1 MATGTTSLG
10 KRWRSSSGFTAVL
23 TSAFLEWFLIFLLF
37 VNAAFSYL
45 VTRIARLCELQEP
58 CLLCSRLDHLLG
70 NETPKFYM
78 DLICGAHK
86 LEISSL
92 VFCHI
97 HNKLADVHG
106 MCEGCLCS
114 FSTEKKS
121 NSETYRLL
129 VGKLGTAL
137 ECSDN
142 QDTLLRDPALDSSIK
157 RLCSCC
163 NKPWVS
169 RSDTHKMVDYESTTP
184 DVGEVDIGLPASVEK
199 NLLHDDGL
207 NCMEKISGEVASSS
221 FNTDSYPLPHVE
233 YGVLKITS
241 DSESEVAL
249 SDDDRSSLLH
259 DPRNLN
265 EEIRAQSVPLDVHVV
280 HPEYFPATLSD
291 DLAQKELI
299 HQVSMSEPSLLI
311 PEVQHDAGET
321 HNLPSSESVAVA
333 EHGLEGLNWHQ
344 VEDKTDASLLPELIS
359 LQDIPSSSI
368 IGEVLVEE
376 LAENSNFTG
385 SDVFEPAS
393 STEIQ
398 ELCKLQNGSV
408 TSTGPDMRTNQ
419 VTNDRG
425 PPMTNLM
432 DLSDAY
438 KLVLNNTANQAS
450 NLREQLSMKDSSRVS
465 GDLKLWLSQISCGRG
480 LELSLSEISPRV
492 YGQWE
497 DLKTSDAPSPIGLQ
511 ILQKRI
517 SLERNM
523 SGFESLDGS
532 IVSEI
537 EGESVVDRLKRQVEY
552 DRKSMNSLYK
562 ELEEERN
569 ASAVA
574 ANQALAMIT
583 RLQEEKATLQMEAL
597 QYLRMMEEQ
606 AEYDV
611 DALQKAN
618 ILLAEKERE
627 LQNLEAELEICR
639 NRLSSNAIVD
649 EIQESIYNLKG
660 GNMIVENSDVNCIG
674 YNINTPCNT
683 PREPSEGRKITDKT
697 YVVNGNSAEITKD
710 SFVAFEDE
718 RSYLSKCLKK
728 LEKRLHLFSN
738 NGVHFPNGGITGKE
752 VNGINDLKQHDWEE
766 VTQGSSQRED
776 DELPMQKDPFVSS
789 SIQENS
795 SSLFDDPQVVSEETY
810 DSDFEG
816 REKENDL
823 VALENEVSHLNERLQ
838 ALESDRNFL
847 EHTINSLRAG
857 DGIQFVKEIAHD
869 LRELRKIGIRR
880 EQALQ

>member
-1 MATGTTSLG
+1 MTNMATRTTSLG
-10 KRWRSSSGFTAVL
+10 KRWRTSSGFTAVL
-23 TSAFLEWFLIFLLF
+23 TSAFLEWLLIFLLF
-37 VNAAFSYL
+37 VNAVFSYL
-45 VTRIARLCELQEP
+45 VTKVARICELQEP

-86 LEISSL
+86 IEISSL
-92 VFCHI
+92 VFCRI

-114 FSTEKKS
+114 FATEKKS

-129 VGKLGTAL
+129 VGQLGTAL
-137 ECSDN
+137 ECSHN
-142 QDTLLRDPALDSSIK
+142 QDTLLKDPAVNCSNK

-163 NKPWVS
+163 NKPWAS
-169 RSDTHKMVDYESTTP
+169 RLDSHKLVDYKATTS
-184 DVGEVDIGLPASVEK
+184 DIAEVDIGLPASVEK

-207 NCMEKISGEVASSS
+207 NCMEKISEEVASSS
-221 FNTDSYPLPHVE
+221 FNTDSFNPLPHVE

-249 SDDDRSSLLH
+249 SDDDMSSLL
-259 DPRNLN
+259 RGRSNLK
-265 EEIRAQSVPLDVHVV
+265 EEIRSQSVPLDVHVV

-299 HQVSMSEPSLLI
+299 YQVSMSEPSLLI
-311 PEVQHDAGET
+311 PGGQHYTGET
-321 HNLPSSESVAVA
+321 HNLTSSAFASVAG
-333 EHGLEGLNWHQ
+333 HGLEDLNWHQ
-344 VEDKTDASLLPELIS
+344 VEQQTDASLLPELIS

-368 IGEVLVEE
+368 LGEVLVEE
-376 LAENSNFTG
+376 LAENLNFTG

-398 ELCKLQNGSV
+398 ELCKLQNDSM
-408 TSTGPDMRTNQ
+408 TSTGPDMGTNQ
-419 VTNDRG
+419 VINDRS
-425 PPMTNLM
+425 PPTTNLM

-438 KLVLNNTANQAS
+438 KLVLSNTSNQAS
-450 NLREQLSMKDSSRVS
+450 NLREQFSMKDSSKVS
-465 GDLKLWLSQISCGRG
+465 GDLKLWLSQISSGRG
-480 LELSLSEISPRV
+480 LELSLSEISPRM

-497 DLKTSDAPSPIGLQ
+497 DLKISDAPSPIGLH

-606 AEYDV
+606 SEYDV

-618 ILLAEKERE
+618 ILLAEKEE
-627 LQNLEAELEICR
+627 EIENLEAELEISR
-639 NRLSSNAIVD
+639 RRLSS
-649 EIQESIYNLKG
+649 STMLK
-660 GNMIVENSDVNCIG
+660 MTVENSDVSCIG

-683 PREPSEGRKITDKT
+683 PREPSDGRKRMDKP
-697 YVVNGNSAEITKD
+697 YAVNGNSAEITKD
-710 SFVAFEDE
+710 SFVAFENE

-728 LEKRLHLFSN
+728 LEKRLQLFSN

-752 VNGINDLKQHDWEE
+752 VNRINYLKQHDWEE
-766 VTQGSSQRED
+766 VTQGNSQRQK
-776 DELPMQKDPFVSS
+776 DELPMQKDQFVSS
-789 SIQENS
+789 SIQDNS
-795 SSLFDDPQVVSEETY
+795 SSLIDDPQVVSEEKY

-816 REKENDL
+816 KDKENDL
-823 VALENEVSHLNERLQ
+823 VALENEVSLLNERLQ

-847 EHTINSLRAG
+847 EHTINSLRTG

-869 LRELRKIGIRR
+869 LQELRRIGIRR
-880 EQALQ
+880 DQAIQ